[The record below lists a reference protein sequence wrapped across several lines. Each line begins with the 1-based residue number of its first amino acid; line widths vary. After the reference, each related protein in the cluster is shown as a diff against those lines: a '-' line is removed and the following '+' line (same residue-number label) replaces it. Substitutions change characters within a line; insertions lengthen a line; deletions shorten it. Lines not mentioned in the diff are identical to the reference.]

1 MKKIFNL
8 SVLILFFGTLQAQ
21 MAAVSGTTEVRNI
34 IILVGDG
41 MGIAQVQAAMSVS
54 KDKLNIERAQFTGF
68 SKTYSADD
76 YTTDSGAGAT
86 AIFTGKKTYNTAI
99 SVDINFNSLKSISQ
113 YAHEAGHVTGT
124 VVSCDLVHATPAAFN
139 TQNARRSNYGEI
151 AQSYLLSNA
160 DVLIGGG
167 SRLFDSLGL
176 TAAFRKKGYMVEKS
190 LEALNA
196 STDRPVLVQPF
207 EEHAPKMSEGRGSY
221 LPDATRFAL
230 EKLNRHEKGFLL
242 MIEGSQIDWG
252 GHANDIDYVISELL
266 DFDQCVGAAFD
277 FADANPGTLVIVT
290 ADHETGGLTL
300 IDFDDETK
308 KLIYNFSTS
317 NHTGVMVPVF
327 AYGTGANNF
336 TGIME
341 NTDLFYKMM
350 AAFGLQP

>member
-1 MKKIFNL
+1 MKKISNL
-8 SVLILFFGTLQAQ
+8 LIFLLFVGAIQAQ
-21 MAAVSGTTEVRNI
+21 VTGAPEVRNI
-34 IILVGDG
+34 IILIGDG

-54 KDKLNIERAQFTGF
+54 KDNLNIERAQFTGF

-99 SVDINFNSLKSISQ
+99 AFDTEFKPLKSISQ
-113 YAHEAGHVTGT
+113 YAHEAGYATGVAVT
-124 VVSCDLVHATPAAFN
+124 CDIIHATPAAFY
-139 TQNARRSNYGEI
+139 THNARRSNYSEI
-151 AQSYLLSNA
+151 AQSFLSANA

-167 SRLFDSLGL
+167 FKLFDSLGL
-176 TAAFRKKGYMVEKS
+176 TKAFIQEGYMVEKS
-190 LEALNA
+190 LQALNPT
-196 STDRPVLVQPF
+196 TDKPVLIQPF
-207 EEHAPKMSEGRGSY
+207 EGHAPKMSEGRGTF

-230 EKLNRHEKGFLL
+230 QKLNRNEKGFLL
-242 MIEGSQIDWG
+242 MVEGSQIDWG
-252 GHANDIDYVISELL
+252 GHANDIDYVVSELL

-300 IDFDDETK
+300 IDYDDETG
-308 KLIYNFSTS
+308 KLITNFSTS
-317 NHTGVMVPVF
+317 DHSGLMVPVF
-327 AYGTGANNF
+327 AYGTGASSF

-350 AAFGLQP
+350 SAFGLKP